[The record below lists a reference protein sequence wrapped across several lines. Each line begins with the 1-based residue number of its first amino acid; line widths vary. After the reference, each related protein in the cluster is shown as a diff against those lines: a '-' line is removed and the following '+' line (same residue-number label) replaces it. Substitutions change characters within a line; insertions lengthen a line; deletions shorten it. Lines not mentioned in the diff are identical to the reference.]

1 MKILFPN
8 RQAPEAETEELLRF
22 AIEGRKRI
30 KDQLFRIDTTYAPV
44 RFTYFLQN
52 GVEKHVK
59 TLEEEQYPR
68 IY

>member
-1 MKILFPN
+1 MFLDRFGLDHKV
-8 RQAPEAETEELLRF
+8 RLLRF

-30 KDQLFRIDTTYAPV
+30 KDQLFRIDTSYSPV

-52 GVEKHVK
+52 GVEEHVK

-68 IY
+68 IC